1 MPWHITS
8 VKFHNSFVVLQGRLR
23 HVMPHECPAISI
35 AGRRVAEDTPPFV
48 IAEIGLNHGGSP
60 ERALA
65 LVDAAAAA
73 GAHAVKLQTIA
84 AEELVAPSCPA
95 PSHVDATSLVEFF
108 RQFELDEA
116 AHRAVAERASLRGLK
131 VISTPFSE
139 AAIDML
145 ERVGVDAYKIAS
157 GDLTWD
163 QLIVRAASTG
173 KPLII
178 STGMSTLAE
187 AHHALAVARLAGAD
201 HVALLHCVSAYPV
214 PKGSENLLAIR
225 TLAHECRV
233 PVGLS
238 DHGEDTFALPIA
250 IGLGASLYERH
261 VMLSE
266 DHDAIDRAVSS
277 TPSELAVAIRNGRRA
292 WSALGLGSQGVPG
305 GRSRQ
310 RRRKPAVTLWAPGAA
325 RWARAHGRRPR
336 GVASCDWCAAGHA
349 GCRHWPAPRVRPGA
363 GPAAHVASFRGA
375 VSVGDPSCRLT
386 SSSRPGRAVCRSCRP
401 FSGRCAQRAADRWS

>member
-1 MPWHITS
+1 MP
-8 VKFHNSFVVLQGRLR
+8 LDR
-23 HVMPHECPAISI
+23 PAMSI
-35 AGRRVAEDTPPFV
+35 AGRRVAEDIPPFV

-65 LVDAAAAA
+65 LVDAAASA
-73 GAHAVKLQTIA
+73 GAHAVKLQTIV
-84 AEELVAPSCPA
+84 AEALVAPACPA
-95 PSHVDATSLVEFF
+95 PAHVSARSLVEFF

-116 AHRAVAERASLRGLK
+116 AHHAVAERASMRGLK

-139 AAIDML
+139 ASVDML

-157 GDLTWD
+157 GDITWD

-187 AHHALAVARLAGAD
+187 AHHALALARLAGAE

-225 TLAHECRV
+225 TLGEECRV

-250 IGLGASLYERH
+250 VGLGACLYERH
-261 VMLSE
+261 LVLDDE
-266 DHDAIDRAVSS
+266 HDAIDRAVSS
-277 TPSELAVAIRNGRRA
+277 TPAELAAAIRAGRRA
-292 WSALGLGSQGVPG
+292 WSALGSGRKACLAAEAVNVVASRRSLCATRPLPAGHELTADDFVALRPATGLPPSALGSLV
-305 GRSRQ
+305 
-310 RRRKPAVTLWAPGAA
+310 
-325 RWARAHGRRPR
+325 GRRLVR
-336 GVASCDWCAAGHA
+336 AIAAGE
-349 GCRHWPAPRVRPGA
+349 PVTGA
-363 GPAAHVASFRGA
+363 HFDQPAAEAHRVA
-375 VSVGDPSCRLT
+375 
-386 SSSRPGRAVCRSCRP
+386 
-401 FSGRCAQRAADRWS
+401 